1 MTAKESEVSRLRRF
15 AQWAVVLGTGGAA
28 GVASIVGAYL
38 GLSDKEF
45 VHTLIREH
53 VRAIVG
59 LPMAAA
65 SAFCVVVTLEATS
78 GKIEFKVLGFEFKGA
93 SGPVVLWVL
102 CFLVFVLSLRV
113 LW

>member
-1 MTAKESEVSRLRRF
+1 MIAKDPEVSSLRRI
-15 AQWAVVLGTGGAA
+15 AQWAVVLGTAGAA

-45 VHTLIREH
+45 VHTLIHEH

-78 GKIEFKVLGFEFKGA
+78 GKIEFQVLEVKFKGA
-93 SGPVVLWVL
+93 SGPVILWVL